1 MSAAG
6 PPDAG
11 KSTGRLRAAVRRPVG
26 AALALGGG
34 DAQRRFGGRHTG
46 AVDVPIATDASE
58 RTHARASPQ
67 RLRTTLRPWLFLTPA
82 LVLLA
87 VFTLWPVLA
96 GTALAFTEY
105 NFLAPPKWVGL
116 ANFEDLVADP
126 VFWISM
132 KNSLLYLLIVP
143 AIQIGAIVLAVLVDN
158 SLPCIRIFRAAFY
171 MPVVTS
177 VSVVG
182 IMWGWMY
189 NEQGLVNAV
198 LEALHAVNEP
208 IGWLSDDRIAL
219 FSLMI
224 VTLWRGL
231 GWYMVLYL
239 AALQSIPRDL
249 EEAATLDGATRVQ
262 RFWRITVPMIMP
274 TILLCT
280 VLSTLSAMKVLE
292 EVLIMTKG
300 GPVSSTYTGLYY
312 AYDQGIRAFN
322 FPRALAASLVV
333 SVFCI
338 ALAWVNFRV
347 LRPRH
352 R

>member
-1 MSAAG
+1 MTVAELPATAHDG
-6 PPDAG
+6 
-11 KSTGRLRAAVRRPVG
+11 
-26 AALALGGG
+26 
-34 DAQRRFGGRHTG
+34 
-46 AVDVPIATDASE
+46 VD
-58 RTHARASPQ
+58 RASTARRRGMRQ
-67 RLRTTLRPWLFLTPA
+67 AARPWLFLTPA
-82 LVLLA
+82 LALLA
-87 VFTLWPVLA
+87 LFTFWPVLA
-96 GTALAFTEY
+96 GTLLAFTEY
-105 NFLAPPKWVGL
+105 NFLAPPKWTGL
-116 ANFEDLVADP
+116 ANFEDLAADP

-132 KNSLLYLLIVP
+132 RNSLLYLLIVP
-143 AIQIGAIVLAVLVDN
+143 AIQVGAIVLAVLVNN
-158 SLPCIRIFRAAFY
+158 SLPGIRLFRAAFY

-182 IMWGWMY
+182 IMWSWMY

-198 LEALHAVNEP
+198 LQALHVISTP
-208 IGWLSDDRIAL
+208 IGWLTDDRIAL
-219 FSLMI
+219 FSIMI

-239 AALQSIPRDL
+239 AALQSIPKDL
-249 EEAATLDGATRVQ
+249 EEAAKLDGATRVQ
-262 RFWRITVPMIMP
+262 RFWRITVPMIVP

-338 ALAWVNFRV
+338 AVATLAFRV

>member
-1 MSAAG
+1 VSGSRDLTEATADAVPRVTPARAAG
-6 PPDAG
+6 P
-11 KSTGRLRAAVRRPVG
+11 
-26 AALALGGG
+26 
-34 DAQRRFGGRHTG
+34 
-46 AVDVPIATDASE
+46 
-58 RTHARASPQ
+58 HARHV
-67 RLRTTLRPWLFLTPA
+67 LRPWLFLAPA
-82 LVLLA
+82 LILLGA
-87 VFTLWPVLA
+87 FTFWPVLW
-96 GTALAFTEY
+96 GTVLAFTEY
-105 NFLAPPKWVGL
+105 NFLTPPRFAGL
-116 ANFEDLVADP
+116 ANFEDLASDP
-126 VFWISM
+126 VFWISLR
-132 KNSLLYLLIVP
+132 NSVLYLLIVP
-143 AIQIGAIVLAVLVDN
+143 AIQLGAILLAVLVDN
-158 SLPCIRIFRAAFY
+158 ALPGIRFFRALFY
-171 MPVVTS
+171 TPVVTS

-198 LEALHAVNEP
+198 LQGLHVVNDP
-208 IGWLSDDRIAL
+208 VGWLSDDRLAL

-239 AALQSIPRDL
+239 AALQAIPRDL
-249 EEAATLDGATRVQ
+249 HEAATLDGATRAQ
-262 RFWRITVPMIMP
+262 RFFRITLPMLRP

-280 VLSTLSAMKVLE
+280 VLSTLSALKVLE
-292 EVLIMTKG
+292 EVLVMTKG

-333 SVFCI
+333 SAFCI
-338 ALAWVNFRV
+338 AIAWLNFRV

>member
-1 MSAAG
+1 MTVAELPATAHDG
-6 PPDAG
+6 
-11 KSTGRLRAAVRRPVG
+11 
-26 AALALGGG
+26 
-34 DAQRRFGGRHTG
+34 
-46 AVDVPIATDASE
+46 VD
-58 RTHARASPQ
+58 RASTARRRGMRQ
-67 RLRTTLRPWLFLTPA
+67 AARTWLFLTPA
-82 LVLLA
+82 LALLA
-87 VFTLWPVLA
+87 LFTFWPVLA
-96 GTALAFTEY
+96 GTLLAFTEY
-105 NFLAPPKWVGL
+105 NFLAPPKWTGL
-116 ANFEDLVADP
+116 ANFEDLAADP
-126 VFWISM
+126 VFWTSM
-132 KNSLLYLLIVP
+132 RNSLLYLLIVP
-143 AIQIGAIVLAVLVDN
+143 AIQVGAIVLAVLVNN
-158 SLPCIRIFRAAFY
+158 SLPGIRLFRAAFY

-198 LEALHAVNEP
+198 LQALHVISTP
-208 IGWLSDDRIAL
+208 IGWLTDDRIAL
-219 FSLMI
+219 FSIMI

-239 AALQSIPRDL
+239 AALQSIPKDL
-249 EEAATLDGATRVQ
+249 EEAAKLDGATRVQ
-262 RFWRITVPMIMP
+262 RFWRITVPMIVP

-338 ALAWVNFRV
+338 AVATLAFRV

>member
-1 MSAAG
+1 V
-6 PPDAG
+6 
-11 KSTGRLRAAVRRPVG
+11 STQPIPLAAVPVPDVAG
-26 AALALGGG
+26 AAPTPTA
-34 DAQRRFGGRHTG
+34 ARRR
-46 AVDVPIATDASE
+46 
-58 RTHARASPQ
+58 ARARHVTQ
-67 RLRTTLRPWLFLTPA
+67 AWLFLAPA

-87 VFTLWPVLA
+87 VFTFWPMLW
-96 GTALAFTEY
+96 GTYLAFTEY
-105 NFLAPPKWVGL
+105 KIITPPTWVGL
-116 ANFEDLVADP
+116 ANFEDLLEDP
-126 VFWISM
+126 VFLISM
-132 KNSLLYLLIVP
+132 RNSLVYLLVVP
-143 AIQIGAIVLAVLVDN
+143 AIQLGAIALAVLVDN
-158 SLPCIRIFRAAFY
+158 RLPGIRLFRAAFY
-171 MPVVTS
+171 TPVVTS

-198 LEALHAVNEP
+198 LEGLHVINEP
-208 IGWLSDDRIAL
+208 VGWLSDDRIAL
-219 FSLMI
+219 FSVML
-224 VTLWRGL
+224 VTFWRGL
-231 GWYMVLYL
+231 GWYMVMYL
-239 AALQSIPRDL
+239 AALQAIPRDIV
-249 EEAATLDGATRVQ
+249 EAAVLDGANRWQ
-262 RFWRITVPMIMP
+262 RFWRITIPMIMP

-338 ALAWVNFRV
+338 AIAWLNFRFI
-347 LRPRH
+347 RPRK

>member
-1 MSAAG
+1 MSARAADV
-6 PPDAG
+6 DAAAERTSRLG
-11 KSTGRLRAAVRRPVG
+11 DRASRARLRQ
-26 AALALGGG
+26 ALL
-34 DAQRRFGGRHTG
+34 
-46 AVDVPIATDASE
+46 
-58 RTHARASPQ
+58 
-67 RLRTTLRPWLFLTPA
+67 PWLFLAPA
-82 LVLLA
+82 LLLLGL
-87 VFTLWPVLA
+87 FTFWPVLW
-96 GTALAFTEY
+96 GSYLAFTEY
-105 NFLAPPKWVGL
+105 NFLTPPKWVGL
-116 ANFEDLVADP
+116 ANFEDLLDDP
-126 VFWISM
+126 VFFISL

-143 AIQIGAIVLAVLVDN
+143 AIQLGAIVLAVLVNN
-158 SLPCIRIFRAAFY
+158 SLPGIKAFRAAFY
-171 MPVVTS
+171 IPVVTS

-189 NEQGLVNAV
+189 NEQGLINAV
-198 LEALHAVNEP
+198 LQWLHVINDP
-208 IGWLSDDRIAL
+208 IGWLSDDRLAL
-219 FSLMI
+219 FSLMV

-239 AALQSIPRDL
+239 AALQAIPKDL
-249 EEAATLDGATRVQ
+249 EEAAQLDGATRWQ
-262 RFWRITVPMIMP
+262 RFWKITIPMITP

-333 SVFCI
+333 SAFC
-338 ALAWVNFRV
+338 LAIGWVNFRFI
-347 LRPRH
+347 RPRH

>member
-1 MSAAG
+1 MSARTADVDG
-6 PPDAG
+6 ALERSGELGDRA
-11 KSTGRLRAAVRRPVG
+11 SRARLRQ
-26 AALALGGG
+26 ALL
-34 DAQRRFGGRHTG
+34 
-46 AVDVPIATDASE
+46 
-58 RTHARASPQ
+58 
-67 RLRTTLRPWLFLTPA
+67 PWLFLAPA
-82 LVLLA
+82 LLLLGL
-87 VFTLWPVLA
+87 FTFWPVLW
-96 GTALAFTEY
+96 GSYLAFTEY
-105 NFLAPPKWVGL
+105 NFLTPPKWVGL
-116 ANFEDLVADP
+116 ANFEDLLDDP
-126 VFWISM
+126 VFFISL

-143 AIQIGAIVLAVLVDN
+143 AIQLGAIALAVLVNN
-158 SLPCIRIFRAAFY
+158 SLPGIKAFRAAFY
-171 MPVVTS
+171 IPVVTS

-189 NEQGLVNAV
+189 NEQGLINAV
-198 LEALHAVNEP
+198 LQTLHVINDP
-208 IGWLSDDRIAL
+208 IGWLSDDRLAL
-219 FSLMI
+219 FSLML

-239 AALQSIPRDL
+239 AALQAIPKDL
-249 EEAATLDGATRVQ
+249 EEAARLDGATRWQ
-262 RFWRITVPMIMP
+262 RFWKITIPMIMP

-333 SVFCI
+333 SVFC
-338 ALAWVNFRV
+338 LAIGWLNFR
-347 LRPRH
+347 LIRPRH

>member
-1 MSAAG
+1 MS
-6 PPDAG
+6 
-11 KSTGRLRAAVRRPVG
+11 SRAADV
-26 AALALGGG
+26 AAAA
-34 DAQRRFGGRHTG
+34 DRNDRFRSTF
-46 AVDVPIATDASE
+46 
-58 RTHARASPQ
+58 RNRASRARSRQ
-67 RLRTTLRPWLFLTPA
+67 ARLPWLFLAPA
-82 LVLLA
+82 LLLLGL
-87 VFTLWPVLA
+87 FTFWPVLW
-96 GTALAFTEY
+96 GGYLAFTEY
-105 NFLAPPKWVGL
+105 NFLTPPRWVGL
-116 ANFEDLVADP
+116 ANFEDLLDDP
-126 VFWISM
+126 VFFISL

-143 AIQIGAIVLAVLVDN
+143 AIQLGAIVLAVLVN
-158 SLPCIRIFRAAFY
+158 NALPGIKLFRAAFY
-171 MPVVTS
+171 VPVVTS

-189 NEQGLVNAV
+189 NEQGLINAV
-198 LEALHAVNEP
+198 LQWLHLINDP
-208 IGWLSDDRIAL
+208 IGWLSDDRLAL
-219 FSLMI
+219 FSLML

-239 AALQSIPRDL
+239 AALQAIPSDL
-249 EEAATLDGATRVQ
+249 EEAAVLDGASRWQ
-262 RFWRITVPMIMP
+262 RFWQITIPMIMP

-280 VLSTLSAMKVLE
+280 VLSTLAAMKVLE

-333 SVFCI
+333 SVFCLAI
-338 ALAWVNFRV
+338 AWLNFRF

>member
-1 MSAAG
+1 MIAG
-6 PPDAG
+6 
-11 KSTGRLRAAVRRPVG
+11 SAAVRR
-26 AALALGGG
+26 G
-34 DAQRRFGGRHTG
+34 DPRDEAP
-46 AVDVPIATDASE
+46 APDDASAAGK
-58 RTHARASPQ
+58 RTSTESVSAARCT
-67 RLRTTLRPWLFLTPA
+67 RTQARWAWLFLAPA
-82 LVLLA
+82 LLLLA
-87 VFTLWPVLA
+87 LFTFWPVLW
-96 GTALAFTEY
+96 GGYLAFTEY
-105 NFLAPPKWVGL
+105 KIITPPTWVGL
-116 ANFEDLVADP
+116 QNFEDLFEDP
-126 VFWISM
+126 VFFVSL

-143 AIQIGAIVLAVLVDN
+143 AIQLGAIVLAVLVNN
-158 SLPCIRIFRAAFY
+158 SLPGIRLFRAAFY
-171 MPVVTS
+171 IPVVTS

-198 LEALHAVNEP
+198 LQALRVINEP

-219 FSLMI
+219 FSLML

-239 AALQSIPRDL
+239 AALQAIPNDIV
-249 EEAATLDGATRVQ
+249 EAAVLDGANRRQ
-262 RFWRITVPMIMP
+262 RFWRITIPMIMP

-322 FPRALAASLVV
+322 FPRALAASMVV
-333 SVFCI
+333 SLFCI
-338 ALAWVNFRV
+338 ALAWLNFRFI
-347 LRPRH
+347 RPRH

>member
-1 MSAAG
+1 MSTIAPH
-6 PPDAG
+6 PPPSRSAPAPRARG
-11 KSTGRLRAAVRRPVG
+11 EGWGRSAG
-26 AALALGGG
+26 AA
-34 DAQRRFGGRHTG
+34 
-46 AVDVPIATDASE
+46 
-58 RTHARASPQ
+58 
-67 RLRTTLRPWLFLTPA
+67 RLLSRQSLRPWLFLAPA
-82 LVLLA
+82 LALLGL
-87 VFTLWPVLA
+87 FTFWPVLF
-96 GTALAFTEY
+96 GSYLAFTEY
-105 NFLAPPKWVGL
+105 NFLAPPRFVGL
-116 ANFEDLVADP
+116 ANFEDLIADP
-126 VFWISM
+126 VFLVSIR
-132 KNSLLYLLIVP
+132 NSLLYLAIVP
-143 AIQIGAIVLAVLVDN
+143 AIQLGAIVLAVLVN
-158 SLPCIRIFRAAFY
+158 NALPGIKWFRALFY

-198 LEALHAVNEP
+198 LERLHVIAEP
-208 IGWLSDDRIAL
+208 IGWLTDDRLAL
-219 FSLMI
+219 FSLML

-239 AALQSIPRDL
+239 AALQSIPKDL
-249 EEAATLDGATRVQ
+249 EEAALLDGANRWQ
-262 RFWRITVPMIMP
+262 HFWRITIPMLMP

-338 ALAWVNFRV
+338 ALAWINFRV
-347 LRPRH
+347 IRPRH

>member
-1 MSAAG
+1 MTVAELPATAHDG
-6 PPDAG
+6 
-11 KSTGRLRAAVRRPVG
+11 
-26 AALALGGG
+26 
-34 DAQRRFGGRHTG
+34 
-46 AVDVPIATDASE
+46 VD
-58 RTHARASPQ
+58 RASTARRRGMRQ
-67 RLRTTLRPWLFLTPA
+67 AARPWLFLTPA
-82 LVLLA
+82 LALLA
-87 VFTLWPVLA
+87 LFTFWPVLA
-96 GTALAFTEY
+96 GTLLAFTEY
-105 NFLAPPKWVGL
+105 NFLAPPKWTGL
-116 ANFEDLVADP
+116 ANFEDLAADP
-126 VFWISM
+126 VFWTSM
-132 KNSLLYLLIVP
+132 RNSLLYLLIVP
-143 AIQIGAIVLAVLVDN
+143 AIQVGAIVLAVLVNN
-158 SLPCIRIFRAAFY
+158 SLPGIRLFRAAFY

-198 LEALHAVNEP
+198 LQALHVISTP
-208 IGWLSDDRIAL
+208 IGWLTDDRIAL
-219 FSLMI
+219 FSIMI

-239 AALQSIPRDL
+239 AALQSIPKDL
-249 EEAATLDGATRVQ
+249 EEAAKLDGATRVQ
-262 RFWRITVPMIMP
+262 RFWRITVPMIVP

-338 ALAWVNFRV
+338 AVATLAFRV

>member
-1 MSAAG
+1 MTVAELPATAHDG
-6 PPDAG
+6 
-11 KSTGRLRAAVRRPVG
+11 
-26 AALALGGG
+26 
-34 DAQRRFGGRHTG
+34 
-46 AVDVPIATDASE
+46 VD
-58 RTHARASPQ
+58 RASTARRRGMRQ
-67 RLRTTLRPWLFLTPA
+67 AARPWLFLTPA
-82 LVLLA
+82 LALLA
-87 VFTLWPVLA
+87 LFTFWPVIA
-96 GTALAFTEY
+96 GTLLAFTEY
-105 NFLAPPKWVGL
+105 NFLAPPKWTGL
-116 ANFEDLVADP
+116 ANFEDLAADP

-132 KNSLLYLLIVP
+132 RNSLLYLLIVP
-143 AIQIGAIVLAVLVDN
+143 AIQVGAIVLAVLVNN
-158 SLPCIRIFRAAFY
+158 SLPGIRLFRAAFY

-198 LEALHAVNEP
+198 LQALHVISTP
-208 IGWLSDDRIAL
+208 IGWLTDDRIAL
-219 FSLMI
+219 FSIMI

-239 AALQSIPRDL
+239 AALQSIPKDL
-249 EEAATLDGATRVQ
+249 EEAAKLDGATRVQ
-262 RFWRITVPMIMP
+262 RFWRITVPMIVP

-338 ALAWVNFRV
+338 AVATLAFRV

>member
-1 MSAAG
+1 MRAETREA
-6 PPDAG
+6 
-11 KSTGRLRAAVRRPVG
+11 LRA
-26 AALALGGG
+26 
-34 DAQRRFGGRHTG
+34 
-46 AVDVPIATDASE
+46 
-58 RTHARASPQ
+58 
-67 RLRTTLRPWLFLTPA
+67 WLFLAPA
-82 LVLLA
+82 LLLLGM
-87 VFTLWPVLA
+87 FTFWPVLW
-96 GTALAFTEY
+96 GSFLAFTEY
-105 NFLAPPKWVGL
+105 NFLTPPKWVGL
-116 ANFEDLVADP
+116 ANFEDLFADP
-126 VFWISM
+126 VFFISM

-143 AIQIGAIVLAVLVDN
+143 AIQLGAIALAVLVN
-158 SLPCIRIFRAAFY
+158 NGLPGIRVFRAAFY
-171 MPVVTS
+171 LPVVTS

-189 NEQGLVNAV
+189 NEQGLINAV
-198 LEALHAVNEP
+198 LQWLHVISEP

-219 FSLMI
+219 FSVML

-239 AALQSIPRDL
+239 AALQSIPADVD
-249 EEAATLDGATRVQ
+249 EAAVLDGANRWQ
-262 RFWRITVPMIMP
+262 RFWCITIPMIMP

-280 VLSTLSAMKVLE
+280 VLSTLSAVKVLE

-338 ALAWVNFRV
+338 ALAWLNFKFI
-347 LRPRH
+347 RPRH

>member
-1 MSAAG
+1 MSTRVTDVAAAADRNG
-6 PPDAG
+6 RFR
-11 KSTGRLRAAVRRPVG
+11 STSGN
-26 AALALGGG
+26 
-34 DAQRRFGGRHTG
+34 
-46 AVDVPIATDASE
+46 
-58 RTHARASPQ
+58 RASRARSRQ
-67 RLRTTLRPWLFLTPA
+67 ARLPWLFLAPA
-82 LVLLA
+82 LLLLGL
-87 VFTLWPVLA
+87 FTFWPVLW
-96 GTALAFTEY
+96 GGYLAFTEY
-105 NFLAPPKWVGL
+105 NFLTPPKWVGL
-116 ANFEDLVADP
+116 ANFEDLLDDP
-126 VFWISM
+126 VFFISL

-143 AIQIGAIVLAVLVDN
+143 AIQLGAIVLAVLVN
-158 SLPCIRIFRAAFY
+158 NALPGIKLFRAAFY
-171 MPVVTS
+171 VPVVTS

-189 NEQGLVNAV
+189 NEQGLINAV
-198 LEALHAVNEP
+198 LQWLHIINDP
-208 IGWLSDDRIAL
+208 IGWLSDDRLAL
-219 FSLMI
+219 FSLML

-239 AALQSIPRDL
+239 AALQAIPSDL
-249 EEAATLDGATRVQ
+249 EEAAVLDGASRWQ
-262 RFWRITVPMIMP
+262 RFWQITIPMIMP

-280 VLSTLSAMKVLE
+280 VLSTLAAMKVLE

-333 SVFCI
+333 SVFCLAI
-338 ALAWVNFRV
+338 AWLNFRF

>member
-1 MSAAG
+1 M
-6 PPDAG
+6 
-11 KSTGRLRAAVRRPVG
+11 
-26 AALALGGG
+26 
-34 DAQRRFGGRHTG
+34 
-46 AVDVPIATDASE
+46 
-58 RTHARASPQ
+58 
-67 RLRTTLRPWLFLTPA
+67 
-82 LVLLA
+82 
-87 VFTLWPVLA
+87 
-96 GTALAFTEY
+96 
-105 NFLAPPKWVGL
+105 
-116 ANFEDLVADP
+116 
-126 VFWISM
+126 
-132 KNSLLYLLIVP
+132 
-143 AIQIGAIVLAVLVDN
+143 
-158 SLPCIRIFRAAFY
+158 FRAAFY
-171 MPVVTS
+171 LPVVTS

-189 NEQGLVNAV
+189 NEQGLINAV
-198 LEALHAVNEP
+198 LQWLHVISEP

-219 FSLMI
+219 FSVML

-239 AALQSIPRDL
+239 AALQSIPADVD
-249 EEAATLDGATRVQ
+249 EAAVLDGANRWQ
-262 RFWRITVPMIMP
+262 RFWCITIPMIMP

-280 VLSTLSAMKVLE
+280 VLSTLSAVKVLE

-338 ALAWVNFRV
+338 ALAWLNFKFI
-347 LRPRH
+347 RPRH

>member
-1 MSAAG
+1 VSGEPATVVLADARDETADDDAAPSSAPA
-6 PPDAG
+6 
-11 KSTGRLRAAVRRPVG
+11 LRASKRNLV
-26 AALALGGG
+26 
-34 DAQRRFGGRHTG
+34 
-46 AVDVPIATDASE
+46 
-58 RTHARASPQ
+58 
-67 RLRTTLRPWLFLTPA
+67 RPWLFLTPA
-82 LVLLA
+82 LVLLG
-87 VFTLWPVLA
+87 VFTFWPVLW
-96 GTALAFTEY
+96 GSYLAFTEY
-105 NFLAPPKWVGL
+105 NFLTPPRFVGL
-116 ANFEDLVADP
+116 ANFEDLFADP
-126 VFWISM
+126 VFWISLR
-132 KNSLLYLLIVP
+132 NSALYLLIVP
-143 AIQIGAIVLAVLVDN
+143 AIQLGAIVLAVLVDN
-158 SLPCIRIFRAAFY
+158 TLPGIRLFRAAFY
-171 MPVVTS
+171 TPVVTS

-198 LEALHAVNEP
+198 LQGLHVVNDP
-208 IGWLSDDRIAL
+208 IGWLSDDRLAL
-219 FSLMI
+219 FSIMV

-239 AALQSIPRDL
+239 AALQAIPRDL
-249 EEAATLDGATRVQ
+249 QEAAMLDGATRIQ
-262 RFWRITVPMIMP
+262 RFFRVTIPMIMP
-274 TILLCT
+274 TVLLCT
-280 VLSTLSAMKVLE
+280 VLSTLSAVKVLE

-338 ALAWVNFRV
+338 VVAWGNFRV